1 MMPLQSPSHGLL
13 VLVELGA
20 TWPRSVVEES
30 AHSSRRVLVEV
41 EGEGPAGFAARVA
54 SLQNSLFAR
63 GVSLKAVV
71 LACNARAD
79 GVAVAARRRIARGL
93 LERRSLARIVF
104 SPPQNAGVAFRDAL
118 DALTRELS
126 AQERSRASVGF
137 ARPESAPPAT
147 LSRVA

>member
-71 LACNARAD
+71 LACNARA
-79 GVAVAARRRIARGL
+79 
-93 LERRSLARIVF
+93 
-104 SPPQNAGVAFRDAL
+104 AFRDAL